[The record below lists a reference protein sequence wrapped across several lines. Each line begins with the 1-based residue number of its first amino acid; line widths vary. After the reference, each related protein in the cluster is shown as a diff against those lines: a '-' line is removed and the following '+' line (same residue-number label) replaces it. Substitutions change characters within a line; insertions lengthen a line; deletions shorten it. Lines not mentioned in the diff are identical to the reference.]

1 MRFYGLD
8 DRHLL
13 KMPLRR
19 FWLLN
24 KNIDRLRA
32 EEDHRQITLL
42 LSAASGE
49 HASKLMGRLE
59 KQVGTVVEFD
69 QGKAALTQANA
80 ERDRDGLMALK
91 GMGRLG

>member
-1 MRFYGLD
+1 MRFYGLSD
-8 DRHLL
+8 ERLL

-32 EEDHRQITLL
+32 EEDLRM
-42 LSAASGE
+42 LSVALHAASGE
-49 HASKLMGRLE
+49 SAGDLSEKLM
-59 KQVGTVVEFD
+59 KQMGTVVEFD
-69 QGKAALTQANA
+69 EAKRALTQANA

-91 GMGRLG
+91 HMGRL